1 LLESVDPPSKN
12 FKHRVAGSRDV
23 LEARMFPAPFDY
35 QPAHSVAEAI
45 EMLARY
51 GDDVRVLAGG
61 QSLIPAMRFRL
72 ARPAVLVDIN
82 PVAELAYLR
91 EASGELQVG
100 AMTRDFAVERSPTI
114 GERYRLLSDTATV
127 VADPVVRQ
135 MGTVVGSL
143 CHNDPAGD
151 WPVTALASR
160 ARVVLQGRDGRRSL
174 SIDDFLVDSY
184 TTAVGAGEMAV
195 EVCFPTPGPRTSGS
209 YQKIERKVG
218 DFATAAAAAQI
229 TLAPDGTIAQ
239 AGIAIGALG
248 PMALRVPAAEKLLE
262 GARPSRALIEQAM
275 REAETVADPASDNRG
290 SVEYKRAMAG
300 VLVGRAIA
308 STFER
313 LGVGDLK

>member
-1 LLESVDPPSKN
+1 
-12 FKHRVAGSRDV
+12 
-23 LEARMFPAPFDY
+23 MFPAQFDY
-35 QPAHSVAEAI
+35 RRASSVEEAI
-45 EMLARY
+45 EALASY
-51 GDDVRVLAGG
+51 GDDARILAGG

-82 PVAELAYLR
+82 PIAQLAYLR
-91 EASGELQVG
+91 EADGQLHVG
-100 AMTRDFAVERSPTI
+100 AGTRDFTMEQSKLI
-114 GERYRLLSDTATV
+114 GDRYGLLADTSAV

-160 ARVVLQGRDGRRSL
+160 AQVVLRGKGGTRTVA
-174 SIDDFLVDSY
+174 IDDFLVDSY
-184 TTAVGAGEMAV
+184 TTAVGTGEMAV
-195 EVCFPTPGPRTSGS
+195 EVNFPTPSARTAGS

-229 TLAPDGTIAQ
+229 SLAADGTIAA

-248 PMALRVPAAEKLLE
+248 PKALRVTAAEQLLA
-262 GARPSRALIEQAM
+262 GAKPSRELIEQAM
-275 REAETVADPASDNRG
+275 REAEKIADPNPDNRG
-290 SVEYKRAMAG
+290 SIEYKRAMAG

-308 STFER
+308 TALER
-313 LGVGDLK
+313 LGVGGLK